1 MAKKSNRKKVSASS
15 DSQPAKATRRE
26 EKKKNNSFSNKS
38 KDAHP
43 ELQTNYMKNS
53 IMRSKILIF
62 KKISVVLLW
71 SILREVS

>member
-1 MAKKSNRKKVSASS
+1 MAKKPNRKKVSASS

-26 EKKKNNSFSNKS
+26 KKKNNSSSNKS
-38 KDAHP
+38 KDTHP